1 MKVIEMIH
9 LEGCFR
15 IRKIFS
21 SRSIIPNEV
30 LFPIGHYR
38 DNLPQNEDI
47 FGSRIEPVPKNFD
60 YITGVNKINQ
70 VLSYDT
76 VIVQTE
82 RKMSS
87 IEDSIMVTGL
97 RMTGGAKFNPNPN
110 VTTTS
115 GMQQMQDTKGLST
128 NNKVKKS
135 AKKHKIRAESNE
147 PAYSE

>member
-30 LFPIGHYR
+30 NIDVYGS
-38 DNLPQNEDI
+38 NEDI

-76 VIVQTE
+76 VIVQSE

>member
-1 MKVIEMIH
+1 MIH

-115 GMQQMQDTKGLST
+115 GM
-128 NNKVKKS
+128 
-135 AKKHKIRAESNE
+135 
-147 PAYSE
+147 

>member
-1 MKVIEMIH
+1 MIH

-30 LFPIGHYR
+30 NIDVYGS
-38 DNLPQNEDI
+38 NEDI

-76 VIVQTE
+76 VIVQSE

>member
-1 MKVIEMIH
+1 MIH

-30 LFPIGHYR
+30 NIDVYGS
-38 DNLPQNEDI
+38 NEDI
-47 FGSRIEPVPKNFD
+47 FGSRIESVPKNFD

-76 VIVQTE
+76 VIVQSE